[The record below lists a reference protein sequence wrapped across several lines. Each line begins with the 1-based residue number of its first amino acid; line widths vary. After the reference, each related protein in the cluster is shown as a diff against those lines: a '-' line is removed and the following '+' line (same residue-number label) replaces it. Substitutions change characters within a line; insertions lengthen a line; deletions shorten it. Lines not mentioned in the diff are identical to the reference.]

1 MGDYLTKRVLQI
13 VNKAKGNT
21 LGQGSPVVSVSLKL
35 LNQKKK
41 KKLLSLRIPLVL
53 QLCLMIESDKNSD
66 NSKKFA
72 KF

>member
-41 KKLLSLRIPLVL
+41 KKAFEFEDSFSSSTLP
-53 QLCLMIESDKNSD
+53 DD
-66 NSKKFA
+66 
-72 KF
+72 